1 MSPPRL
7 APRLHRLPPM
17 LHSEVQCPMT
27 SCSKGAWG
35 LSVLLRVGGIFTA
48 TSISP
53 SLRLRQRPSRYAV
66 HARRNLPDKE
76 LRYLRTV
83 IVTAAV
89 YRGFG
94 RQLPFPSPAP
104 LTYRHRAGVRL
115 YTSSCELAESCVFDK
130 QSLEPILCGSPCGEH
145 PLYRGYGVI
154 LPSSFTRVLPNAFG
168 SSPGTPV
175 SDCGTG
181 RCFVRGRLFVAAMS
195 WDFQIECCR
204 PCGTGA
210 SITPTPHR
218 TASPATQP
226 P

>member
-1 MSPPRL
+1 M
-7 APRLHRLPPM
+7 
-17 LHSEVQCPMT
+17 
-27 SCSKGAWG
+27 
-35 LSVLLRVGGIFTA
+35 LRVDGIFTA

-53 SLRLRQRPSRYAV
+53 SLRLRQSSSRYAV

-94 RQLPFPSPAP
+94 RQLPLRSSAP

-130 QSLEPILCGSPCGEH
+130 QSPEPILCGSPGGEH
-145 PLYRGYGVI
+145 PLYRRYGVI

-168 SSPGTPV
+168 YSPSTPV

-181 RCFVRGRLFVAAMS
+181 RRVVRTGLFVAEGS
-195 WDFQIECCR
+195 
-204 PCGTGA
+204 
-210 SITPTPHR
+210 
-218 TASPATQP
+218 
-226 P
+226 

>member
-1 MSPPRL
+1 LRAPGFFTGTTNSLSHSP
-7 APRLHRLPPM
+7 
-17 LHSEVQCPMT
+17 
-27 SCSKGAWG
+27 
-35 LSVLLRVGGIFTA
+35 
-48 TSISP
+48 
-53 SLRLRQRPSRYAV
+53 RQRSSRYAI
-66 HARRNLPDKE
+66 HAGRNLPDKE

-94 RQLPFPSPAP
+94 RQLPLRSSAP

-130 QSLEPILCGSPCGEH
+130 QSLEPILCGSGCPEH

-168 SSPGTPV
+168 YSPSTPV

-181 RCFVRGRLFVAAMS
+181 RPCRPRGAFRGR
-195 WDFQIECCR
+195 DFIR
-204 PCGTGA
+204 LPDRMLSALRHGG
-210 SITPTPHR
+210 I
-218 TASPATQP
+218 
-226 P
+226 